1 MYTLTTFQEEKLKE
15 FLPLWCDIMSD
26 RNIPQYVRSFMGRI
40 SPSQG
45 TSQPSVFS
53 AQQHHILELEIQTIL
68 EKEVIKES
76 GTGPGEF
83 IFFKV

>member
-1 MYTLTTFQEEKLKE
+1 
-15 FLPLWCDIMSD
+15 
-26 RNIPQYVRSFMGRI
+26 MGGI

-53 AQQHHILELEIQTIL
+53 VQQHHILELEIQTIL

>member
-1 MYTLTTFQEEKLKE
+1 
-15 FLPLWCDIMSD
+15 
-26 RNIPQYVRSFMGRI
+26 MGGI
-40 SPSQG
+40 SPGKG
-45 TSQPSVFS
+45 TSRSSVFS

-76 GTGPGEF
+76 GTEAGEF

>member
-1 MYTLTTFQEEKLKE
+1 
-15 FLPLWCDIMSD
+15 
-26 RNIPQYVRSFMGRI
+26 MGGI

-83 IFFKV
+83 IFFLRSRVIDLFE